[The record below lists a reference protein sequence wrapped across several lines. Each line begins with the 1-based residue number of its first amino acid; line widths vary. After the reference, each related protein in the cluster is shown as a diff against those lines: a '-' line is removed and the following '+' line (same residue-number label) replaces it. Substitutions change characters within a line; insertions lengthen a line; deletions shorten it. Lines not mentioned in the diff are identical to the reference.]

1 MKFLKTLFLD
11 SRLFVAIGLGVALFL
26 TAYMVPSLLGIA
38 RLYILVLGSLVVID
52 LLLLYSGRGGAMRAV
67 RETPERLSNGD
78 DNEIVIYI
86 ESRYRFPIRVRV
98 IDELPPQFQKR
109 DAQYDT
115 NLRSFAKSVI
125 TYTLRPVKRGE
136 YTFGGVHLYVA
147 TLLSLVRRRYS
158 FEGEKTVSVYPSYLQ
173 MRRYELIAISD
184 RLPELGIKRVRKI
197 GHTMEFD
204 QIRGYVPGDDYR
216 TLNWKATA
224 RRAELMV
231 NQFQDERSQEIYSVI
246 DKGRTMKMPF
256 EGMSLLDYAIN
267 ASLVLANIAL
277 MKEDRAGLVTF
288 GEKMGS
294 LLKAERQRSQMQKIL
309 ETLYNQKTSY
319 LESNYEALYA
329 AIRQRI
335 TRRSLILLYT
345 NFETVSSMERQLPY
359 LRKIARDHLLVVV
372 FFENTELRGLLE
384 REAGTIEEI
393 YLQTIGE
400 KFAFEKRRIVKELA
414 RYGIDSILTPPA
426 GLTVNTINK
435 YLELKARRM
444 I

>member
-1 MKFLKTLFLD
+1 MKFLNTLFLD
-11 SRLFVAIGLGVALFL
+11 SRLFVAIGIGVALFL
-26 TAYMVPSLLGIA
+26 TAYIVPSILGIA
-38 RLYILVLGSLVVID
+38 RLYLLVLGSLVVLD
-52 LLLLYSGRGGAMRAV
+52 LLLLYIGRDGVRAV

-78 DNEIVIYI
+78 DNEIRIYI
-86 ESRYRFPIRVRV
+86 ESRSRFSIRVRV

-109 DAQYDT
+109 DAQFDAT
-115 NLRSFAKSVI
+115 LASFDKSII

-136 YTFGGVHLYVA
+136 YTFGAVHLYVA
-147 TLLSLVRRRYS
+147 TILSLVRRRYS
-158 FEGEKTVSVYPSYLQ
+158 FGGEKMVPVYPSYLQ

-216 TLNWKATA
+216 MLNWKATA

-267 ASLVLANIAL
+267 TSLVLANIAL
-277 MKEDRAGLVTF
+277 MKDDRAGLVTF
-288 GEKMGS
+288 GEKLGA

-345 NFETVSSMERQLPY
+345 NFETVSSLERQLPY

-372 FFENTELRGLLE
+372 FFENTELRGLLDRPAE
-384 REAGTIEEI
+384 TTEGI
-393 YLQTIGE
+393 YLKTIGE

-426 GLTVNTINK
+426 GLTVNAINK